1 MRFLQR
7 LRARPTWIAV
17 MAVAGLLLVLMV
29 TGGVGIIINQ
39 RVNSVAHHALIYD
52 VRLEDHGDDLRAAV
66 LDLRHYHRNI
76 LFAGP
81 SRGGLTDFEAAYQQL
96 LREIGDLEQLA
107 STDPDV
113 LPPVELRTMAERYY
127 AELRPAIDLYD
138 TDRQAFIAASDQG
151 LIQID
156 DMDRAAVIIDRL
168 GEERAEAALT
178 DVERSSR
185 TATLNLIAVLA
196 GLALIGAVLA
206 YLVIQTVNDMRQLYA
221 EQQAT
226 AAQLAEA
233 LQSKNH
239 FIADASHELRTPL
252 TVLRGSAEV
261 GLELE
266 RDCVHAPILEDI
278 VKESARMTRLV
289 EDLLFLARSDSDS
302 LPLEIARVPAIS
314 LVTGLVEPAEMLV
327 REYGSTLVTAL
338 DGAGELAVDVAR
350 IEQAVLILIDNAAK
364 YGADGT
370 PVSLTSST
378 RHGELMI
385 SVRDQGPGIPE
396 ADLPLIFERFYRVDK
411 TRARKLGG
419 AGLGLAIAK
428 SVVEAHSGRI
438 EARSKPN
445 DGTTMTLYLPLASAA
460 SPQSQAPAI
469 VSEVS

>member
-1 MRFLQR
+1 
-7 LRARPTWIAV
+7 
-17 MAVAGLLLVLMV
+17 
-29 TGGVGIIINQ
+29 
-39 RVNSVAHHALIYD
+39 
-52 VRLEDHGDDLRAAV
+52 
-66 LDLRHYHRNI
+66 
-76 LFAGP
+76 
-81 SRGGLTDFEAAYQQL
+81 
-96 LREIGDLEQLA
+96 
-107 STDPDV
+107 
-113 LPPVELRTMAERYY
+113 MAERYY

-445 DGTTMTLYLPLASAA
+445 EGTTMTLYLPLASAA